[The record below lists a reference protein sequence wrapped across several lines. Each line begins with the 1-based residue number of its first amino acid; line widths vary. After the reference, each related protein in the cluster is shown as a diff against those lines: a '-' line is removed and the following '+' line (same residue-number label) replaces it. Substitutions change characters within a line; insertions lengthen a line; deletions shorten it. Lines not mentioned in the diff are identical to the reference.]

1 MKKQM
6 LLKDEDIKIQM
17 TYKSEKEMQRVVK
30 LWADI
35 QGNEEAC
42 AKLNKIE
49 KPEDAYDIL
58 KSYVS
63 MTFEQFKTIEK
74 SVTEQLVE
82 SYQSLAAEAE
92 RELGEDELDCVTG
105 GSWFSNAWNWVK
117 QNPIKTALI
126 VASVALIAT
135 GIGIAIAGPAAIASS
150 ATASLGAVAGAVDS
164 WQTTVLTLGLAGSAL
179 AGVASFAMAVED
191 K

>member
-1 MKKQM
+1 
-6 LLKDEDIKIQM
+6 
-17 TYKSEKEMQRVVK
+17 
-30 LWADI
+30 
-35 QGNEEAC
+35 
-42 AKLNKIE
+42 
-49 KPEDAYDIL
+49 
-58 KSYVS
+58 